1 MPTRAAGEP
10 GDVSGTGRDASAYG
24 ALEARF
30 RRLGL
35 LSGAASM
42 LHWDWATMMP
52 PGGAEARSAQLAELA
67 LIRHEMLT
75 DARVGHLL
83 DEAEAE
89 ADATA
94 DDGAL
99 DDWQRANLA
108 RMRRRW
114 REATALPADL
124 VAALSEAASRCEMV
138 WREARPASDFAAFAA
153 AFAPLLGL
161 VREKAAALGQ
171 ALGHTPYDALMESH
185 EPGLGT
191 AVVDPLFDDLADFLP
206 EFLGRVR
213 ERQAG
218 RAPPPPVA
226 APVAAQQALARHL
239 MGALGFDFDHGR
251 LDVSLHPFCGGS
263 AGDIRITTR
272 YDEADALTGLM
283 GVLHETGHALYE
295 AGLPE
300 DWRYQ
305 PVGRAAGMALH
316 ESQSLLIEMQAC
328 RSRPFMRFL
337 APLLHEHLGGD
348 GAAGCDADALHSRA
362 IHVEPGHIRVDA
374 DEVTYPAHIMLRYRL
389 ERALV
394 ADDLACDE
402 IPGAW
407 ADIHESLLGLRPRC
421 HADGCLQDIHWSVG
435 EFGYFPSYTV
445 GALMAA
451 QFFDAAARDEPDLW
465 QAIERGD
472 FQPLLGWLR
481 VNVHRLAS
489 RHEGPAL
496 LERAT
501 GTPLATAVFKAHLQ
515 RRYLD

>member
-1 MPTRAAGEP
+1 M
-10 GDVSGTGRDASAYG
+10 SAYA

-35 LSGAASM
+35 LGGAAGI

-52 PGGAEARSAQLAELA
+52 PGGAEPRAAQLAELA
-67 LIRHEMLT
+67 LIRHELLT
-75 DARVGHLL
+75 DARVPDLL
-83 DEAEAE
+83 DEAEANDE
-89 ADATA
+89 
-94 DDGAL
+94 AL

-114 REATALPADL
+114 RQAAALPADL
-124 VAALSEAASRCEMV
+124 VQALSEASSHCEMV
-138 WREARPASDFAAFAA
+138 WREARPASDFPAFAA

-161 VREKAAALGQ
+161 VREKAAALGA
-171 ALGHTPYDALMESH
+171 ALGCTPYDGLVDSY
-185 EPGLGT
+185 EPGLRCAT
-191 AVVDPLFDDLADFLP
+191 IDPLFDDLAGFLP

-213 ERQAG
+213 EAQAG
-218 RAPPPPVA
+218 ADAPPPVSGS
-226 APVAAQQALARHL
+226 VEAQQTLAKRL
-239 MGALGFDFDHGR
+239 MTALGFDFDHGR

-272 YDEADALTGLM
+272 YDEADALSGLM

-300 DWRYQ
+300 EWRYQ
-305 PVGRAAGMALH
+305 PVGQAGGMALH

-337 APLLHEHLGGD
+337 APLLAEHLD
-348 GAAGCDADALHSRA
+348 GAAASPDAEALYRQA
-362 IHVEPGHIRVDA
+362 IRVEPGYIRVDA

-389 ERALV
+389 ERALI
-394 ADDLACDE
+394 ADELAVDE

-407 ADIHESLLGLRPRC
+407 ADIHQTLLGIRPQND
-421 HADGCLQDIHWSVG
+421 AEGCLQDIHWSVG
-435 EFGYFPSYTV
+435 ELGYFPSYTI

-451 QFFDAAARDEPDLW
+451 QFFDAAAQSEAEVW
-465 QAIERGD
+465 TAIERGD
-472 FQPLLGWLR
+472 FSPLFGWLR
-481 VNVHRLAS
+481 ANVHGLAS
-489 RHEGPAL
+489 RYEGPVL

-501 GTPLATAVFKAHLQ
+501 GAPLSTAVFKTHLQ
-515 RRYLD
+515 RRYLN